1 MSQLLSEIGHV
12 VSAPFRAVGR
22 AVLFVGRVVE
32 RVVHSVGGA
41 VRG

>member
-1 MSQLLSEIGHV
+1 MIQPLGGIGQV

-22 AVLFVGRVVE
+22 AFLAVGRMVE
-32 RVVHSVGGA
+32 RVVHFIGGA

>member
-1 MSQLLSEIGHV
+1 MRRPLSGIGQV

-22 AVLFVGRVVE
+22 AFLFVGRVVE
-32 RVVHSVGGA
+32 RVVHFIGGA